1 MRNTDEIIFNGIKS
15 TNMLGGLSLL
25 QSYMNVDELLA
36 SLPKEHLL
44 LEQFSTNYSRSINK
58 ENLNKLENY
67 YRKCLIDN
75 TPFDAPQVSL
85 VVYGNTQQK
94 NICNRFISLQST
106 RNDSVIIDGFLI
118 ISALSYLLDK
128 VDPFTGKKSDKS
140 TLSIKQKQKLNSIDV
155 RLSIYYKQNEKID
168 DESISKLFFDI
179 NTLDTKIY
187 SQHIT
192 THFQESPLNLGA
204 EKLALA
210 LNLNELGGVAEINK
224 ITKSDSFITT
234 KNTLIH
240 ILLASL
246 SGKNAR
252 VEKQLPTYLPDKTLI
267 TDQVIDNVLKVV
279 IPFMKGWIS
288 SLEIK
293 FKRNSNGF
301 HRSMQIWQALG
312 IVVYNLTQINHLTKQ
327 ELFTAGQILGQLD
340 YDKSASHWGNC
351 KALKKDISNS
361 FWINAT
367 GGGRTFR
374 DKVAEYFIE
383 IL

>member
-1 MRNTDEIIFNGIKS
+1 MTTS
-15 TNMLGGLSLL
+15 
-25 QSYMNVDELLA
+25 
-36 SLPKEHLL
+36 
-44 LEQFSTNYSRSINK
+44 
-58 ENLNKLENY
+58 
-67 YRKCLIDN
+67 N

-128 VDPFTGKKSDKS
+128 VDPFTGKKSDTS
-140 TLSIKQKQKLNSIDV
+140 TLSIKQKLNSIDV

-168 DESISKLFFDI
+168 DVLISKLFFDI
-179 NTLDTKIY
+179 NTLDTNVY
-187 SQHIT
+187 SQYIT

-312 IVVYNLTQINHLTKQ
+312 IVVYNLTQMHHLTKQ

-340 YDKSASHWGNC
+340 YDKSASHWSNC